1 MTAPHT
7 TGEALLIPKTFQS
20 QQSLDELVERYKTLR
35 LHGLQVDPKSFSSTY
50 EIESQFS
57 PAIWRSRLQNPAG
70 QTFVSVANSD
80 KQDIQND
87 TAIPTEPGDS
97 DTSLQRLLRKDW
109 VGIVTLL
116 GPVLYKPD
124 ADEGT
129 PAKPWDVFIKDRKY
143 DIPQSALDG
152 NTAKEDVA
160 YLVVAMFVLP
170 DERRKK
176 HASRLLETLIQTVRK
191 DARARE
197 VSKASIT
204 IQVEP
209 DNGAAQGLYE
219 KLGFEVWDKALPLEN
234 RRGETNHVVSL
245 VMEIDL
251 T

>member
-7 TGEALLIPKTFQS
+7 LGDALLIPKTFHS
-20 QQSLDELVERYKTLR
+20 QQSLDEIVERYKTLR
-35 LHGLQVDPKSFSSTY
+35 LHGLQVDPKSFSSKY

-57 PAIWRSRLQNPAG
+57 PAIWRSRLQNPAN

-80 KQDIQND
+80 TKHHVHPL
-87 TAIPTEPGDS
+87 PTGPEYS
-97 DTSLQRLLRKDW
+97 DTSLQRLLKKDW
-109 VGIVTLL
+109 VGIVTLV
-116 GPVLYKPD
+116 GPVLFNPD
-124 ADEGT
+124 ADKGT

-143 DIPQSALDG
+143 DIPQAGLDG
-152 NTAKEDVA
+152 DTKKENVV

-176 HASRLLETLIQTVRK
+176 HASRLLETLIQAVRK
-191 DARARE
+191 DAHARE

-209 DNGAAQGLYE
+209 DNGAAQRLYE
-219 KLGFEVWDKALPLEN
+219 KLGFEVWDEALPLED
-234 RRGETNHVVSL
+234 RRGETKYAVSL
-245 VMEIDL
+245 VMDVDL